1 MCFYRTVEGQH
12 NTWLKNMKGEV
23 EMVGTR
29 TRFRSQNKTSKTFLF
44 FEAKNTSRLEPV
56 ENCAKRIINK

>member
-29 TRFRSQNKTSKTFLF
+29 TRFRSQNKTLKTFLF
-44 FEAKNTSRLEPV
+44 FEAKTLQDMNPLKIVQKE
-56 ENCAKRIINK
+56 